1 MAEAAARA
9 QLERLSRQLE
19 TAISQQQKVV
29 SSGKGN
35 LAAANA
41 AVELLR
47 DHYDIAQG
55 RLDMILSG
63 FKYK

>member
-1 MAEAAARA
+1 MAEAARA
-9 QLERLSRQLE
+9 EVQRLLKQLNTAVTQQRQ
-19 TAISQQQKVV
+19 VV
-29 SSGKGN
+29 TSGRGN

-63 FKYK
+63 FRYK